1 MTNSI
6 TQIIRVHDVETG
18 EIIDRKMD
26 DFEFAEYEKDK
37 KAVAKAKLEQEKKA
51 TAKAVLLDKLGITE
65 DEAKLLLS

>member
-1 MTNSI
+1 MTNLI

-37 KAVAKAKLEQEKKA
+37 KAVAKAQLEEEKKA
-51 TAKAVLLDKLGITE
+51 MAKAALFDKLGITVE
-65 DEAKLLLS
+65 EAVLLLS